1 MIRIYSVA
9 DGGLKKVELA
19 EGAPIP
25 PDAAWI
31 DMLEPTQEEEK
42 AVETA
47 LNINAPTPQEMQE
60 IEISSRLRQQDN
72 ALYMTVTVIS
82 RADSHHAESTEVT
95 FILIGQR
102 LVTLRYVDIHPFRV
116 FAVKVERQPDFC
128 RTGEVAL
135 NALLEAI
142 IDRTAGILARAGNEV
157 DALSHEIFDRDQNT
171 VENESLNLQEIMRR
185 IGHNGALTSKV
196 RESLVT
202 ISRLLS
208 FLLGT
213 TEGNSKEFRTR
224 AKVITRDVQ
233 SLSDHAT
240 FLSNKVSFL
249 LDATLGMINIE
260 QNNIIKIFSVAAV
273 VFLPPTLIA
282 SIYGMNFEAM
292 PELEWV
298 VGYPLAILMMV
309 ASAVFPYLYFKR
321 RGWL

>member
-1 MIRIYSVA
+1 MIRVYTVSES
-9 DGGLKKVELA
+9 GLKKTVLVT
-19 EGAPIP
+19 GDVIP
-25 PDAAWI
+25 PGAAWI
-31 DMLEPTQEEEK
+31 DMLEPTPEEER
-42 AVETA
+42 AVESA
-47 LNINAPTPQEMQE
+47 LNIEAPSPEEMQE

-72 ALYMTVTVIS
+72 ALYMTITVLS

-95 FILIGQR
+95 FILVGRR
-102 LVTLRYVDIHPFRV
+102 LVTLRYVDIQPFRV

-128 RTGEVAL
+128 KTGDVAL

-142 IDRTAGILARAGNEV
+142 IDRTADILGRAGNEV
-157 DALSHEIFDRDQNT
+157 DVLSQEIFDRDRNT
-171 VENESLNLQEIMRR
+171 DESVNLNLQEIMRR

-196 RESLVT
+196 RESLVS

-208 FLLGT
+208 FLLGAG
-213 TEGNSKEFRTR
+213 EVGEFHSRT
-224 AKVITRDVQ
+224 KVITRDVQ

-240 FLSNKVSFL
+240 FLSSKVSFL

-282 SIYGMNFEAM
+282 SIYGMNFKFM
-292 PELEWV
+292 PELGWMI
-298 VGYPLAILMMV
+298 GYPLAVVMMV
-309 ASAVFPYLYFKR
+309 ASAVLPYMYFKR

>member
-1 MIRIYSVA
+1 MIRVYTLSES
-9 DGGLKKVELA
+9 GLKKTELA
-19 EGAPIP
+19 KGEAIP
-25 PDAAWI
+25 PEASWI
-31 DMLEPTQEEEK
+31 DMLEPTPEEEK

-47 LNINAPTPQEMQE
+47 LNIEAPTPEEMQE

-72 ALYMTVTVIS
+72 ALYMTITTLA
-82 RADSHHAESTEVT
+82 RADSHHAESTEIT
-95 FILIGQR
+95 FILIGRR
-102 LVTLRYVDIHPFRV
+102 LVTLRYVDTQPFRV

-128 RTGEVAL
+128 KTGEVVL
-135 NALLEAI
+135 NALLEGI
-142 IDRTAGILARAGNEV
+142 IDRTADILGRAGNEV
-157 DALSHEIFDRDQNT
+157 DVLSQEIFDRDRNT
-171 VENESLNLQEIMRR
+171 ADNESLNLQEIMRR

-196 RESLVT
+196 RESLVS

-208 FLLGT
+208 FLLGA
-213 TEGNSKEFRTR
+213 GDGGEFHSR

-240 FLSNKVSFL
+240 FLSSKVSFL

-282 SIYGMNFEAM
+282 SIYGMNFKFM
-292 PELEWV
+292 PELDWLI
-298 VGYPLAILMMV
+298 GYPLAVLMMV
-309 ASAVFPYLYFKR
+309 GSAVFPYMYFKR